1 MIRTFIKCGCC
12 SAFPHLGNCVT
23 VTAAKNERLNCVKQ
37 TDQST
42 SRGEVVFVFVY
53 LVCAG
58 WGVGGDVGLDQDS
71 QRETNSTLANCF
83 HPQ

>member
-1 MIRTFIKCGCC
+1 M
-12 SAFPHLGNCVT
+12 
-23 VTAAKNERLNCVKQ
+23 KQ

-71 QRETNSTLANCF
+71 QRETNSTLANCV